1 MSKFGKKKPNRCLNL
16 DYPYMGAMI
25 NNARNCGINGTCVLD
40 TKPGAY
46 IITPLRAS
54 TMSSIGRN

>member
-1 MSKFGKKKPNRCLNL
+1 
-16 DYPYMGAMI
+16 MGAMI